1 MIKTIKFKKQ
11 YKPTDWSTWKE
22 VNDNRI
28 ISILLALQKKYGF
41 KILSCKLGDSFDYS
55 KIVLWCNR
63 KDYFNICADFSSA
76 LDGEITDTKF

>member
-11 YKPTDWSTWKE
+11 YKIINWDTWKE
-22 VNDNRI
+22 VTDSHI
-28 ISILLALQKKYGF
+28 ISILFSLQKKYGF

-55 KIVLWCNR
+55 KIMLWCNR

-76 LDGEITDTKF
+76 LDGEITDTQF